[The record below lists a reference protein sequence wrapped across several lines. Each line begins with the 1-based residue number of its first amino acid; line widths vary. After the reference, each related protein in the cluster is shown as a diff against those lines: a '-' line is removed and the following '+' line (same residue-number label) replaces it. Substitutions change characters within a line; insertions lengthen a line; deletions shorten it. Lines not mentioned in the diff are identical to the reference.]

1 MESDCVDCEEATEF
15 TSNVL
20 LGCLCRNTEFHWRSV
35 RSCFFLPFSI
45 SVPPLSGLFNP
56 HCFHWR
62 HTKTDRVWF
71 YIQTDIRSGRTQN
84 QVVLTDWL
92 TDSPPV
98 VTLLWN
104 FSSAVLYP
112 EGLMQQAPVKLSC
125 IGSKLQGVISQDA
138 TDVTACSL
146 TSYNL
151 HKVTQF
157 K

>member
-1 MESDCVDCEEATEF
+1 
-15 TSNVL
+15 VL
-20 LGCLCRNTEFHWRSV
+20 TV
-35 RSCFFLPFSI
+35 RKQLNSHLTYYLVVYVGIQNFI
-45 SVPPLSGLFNP
+45 GDLSGLVSSFP
-56 HCFHWR
+56 SPYLYHLCQVCLT
-62 HTKTDRVWF
+62 HTVFIEGTPRLTEYGSIYRLTSGLGGLKTRLYW
-71 YIQTDIRSGRTQN
+71 
-84 QVVLTDWL
+84 LTDWL